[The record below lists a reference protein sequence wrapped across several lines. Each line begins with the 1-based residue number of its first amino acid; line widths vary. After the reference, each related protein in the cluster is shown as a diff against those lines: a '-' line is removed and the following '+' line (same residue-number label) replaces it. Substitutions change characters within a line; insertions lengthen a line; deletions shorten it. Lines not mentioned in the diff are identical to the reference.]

1 MRELAATPNPEAR
14 ALLAELSVGLTMAQA
29 AAAPKLFQLRRQ
41 LGETVLVKLLII
53 ILRAFLDSLRVPD
66 KPDAADILELADTLA
81 HTYTHESVKD
91 IILAL
96 KEARTRGSKFF
107 TSLDVSRIYALLA
120 EYFQRKAT
128 YLETQHLDRKAQA
141 AGEAT
146 ATLTQLQQT
155 APQLVAAIGRRI
167 PLDHPNAEHLRQRL
181 TLINQRQKH
190 GLLLAAEAEQQ
201 RHQLQ
206 LLTLRNTRPDW
217 QPSPEAQMEI
227 DRRHRAEDRRLAD
240 RYRSNPAA

>member
-14 ALLAELSVGLTMAQA
+14 ALLAELSIGLTLEQA

-41 LGETVLVKLLII
+41 LGETVLIKLLVV

-96 KEARTRGSKFF
+96 KEARTRGSKFYQ
-107 TSLDVSRIYALLA
+107 SLDPARLYALLA
-120 EYFQRKAT
+120 EYFERKT
-128 YLETQHLDRKAQA
+128 RYLETQHLDRKARA

-146 ATLTQLQQT
+146 ATLTQLQQA
-155 APQLVAAIGRRI
+155 APQLVAGIARRI
-167 PLDHPNAEHLRQRL
+167 PLDHPNAKHLRQRL
-181 TLINQRQKH
+181 TILTQKEKR
-190 GLLLAAEAEQQ
+190 GLLPPEQSAQ
-201 RHQLQ
+201 QFQQLQ
-206 LLTLRNTRPDW
+206 LATPRKSRPDW
-217 QPSPEAQMEI
+217 QPNPAAPKLI
-227 DRRHRAEDRRLAD
+227 DARHRAEDHLLAQL
-240 RYRSNPAA
+240 YRPNPAA